1 MVLFAKFVLLL
12 ATMGQKFINLVSIEV
27 NMRIV
32 TNENLKSI
40 LFEKLDKK
48 GQLSAGNELEVELIS
63 NGETISLRVCSYKTN
78 SHGVEVG
85 DSFQSLVDIRID
97 I

>member
-1 MVLFAKFVLLL
+1 MALFAKFVLLL
-12 ATMGQKFINLVSIEV
+12 ATTEQKFINLVSIEDK
-27 NMRIV
+27 MRIV
-32 TNENLKSI
+32 LNENLKSI

-78 SHGVEVG
+78 SHGVEVA
-85 DSFQSLVDIRID
+85 DTFQSLVDIRID